1 MELWH
6 GSQRC
11 IPKAFVKVFKIGGA
25 KGGMKCKGGGS
36 MDLCLDSMGLGEL
49 TWPWNGNAKTLYPNC
64 MIITRV
70 IGDIFIFHLAKL
82 GVN

>member
-1 MELWH
+1 MVAKGAFL
-6 GSQRC
+6 
-11 IPKAFVKVFKIGGA
+11 KAFVKVFKIGGA

-64 MIITRV
+64 I
-70 IGDIFIFHLAKL
+70 
-82 GVN
+82 